1 MIAENF
7 YTVIVDNIPVIAPD
21 ERNEAKR
28 FINLIDA
35 LYDVKVKLL
44 ASAAAGP
51 QELYCATQGR
61 ESFEFAR
68 TASRLIEMR
77 SRAYL
82 ALPHG
87 LGEKVSGDTTGLVET

>member
-1 MIAENF
+1 MDHVPIIKGE
-7 YTVIVDNIPVIAPD
+7 

-35 LYDVKVKLL
+35 LYDQRVKLL
-44 ASAAAGP
+44 LSAAAEP
-51 QELYCATQGR
+51 SQLYPAGQGR
-61 ESFEFAR
+61 EAFEFAR

-77 SRAYL
+77 STEYL

-87 LGEKVSGDTTGLVET
+87 LGDVVSGDITGLVET